1 VYGVTT
7 EEDLQGVGQGEY
19 AEFKLQLTADKY
31 GVPAAICD
39 MLFAKYV
46 APAQALH
53 TGARKRSLE
62 EAAATYDDCVRGA
75 VWTTVG
81 HLPAGV
87 PAIGALFNVTLMGEA
102 GLGES
107 AVEMHYCR
115 KETVAL
121 WKFMDD
127 VRNCGAHYGYLHGLP
142 GTGKSTG
149 VWHWLMSTAVHQHE
163 RVVWMHFSGKRFEV
177 VVFHGGKHTSFR
189 VRFERAG
196 DFVETLPS
204 CYLVADGLI
213 AGFAADAV
221 EGAIGVWTERGSERF
236 AVMTTSGKFKLK
248 TEEEMIKGYLVCSML
263 SWTPED
269 FQAAC
274 SVQSQSLWAAK
285 EALFAGCDDPD
296 DVQAAVAWKHHY
308 AGGSARWMFAFS
320 QPRVVDDVVK
330 HIAGLGDAT
339 LMLDGDMGPTS
350 LNMKTHLLASYVPG
364 TYTIVSRYVADLLV
378 KRAGAA
384 FVKHMTAVAGE
395 QKNPAL
401 RGWAFEL
408 GFFVEIKQAVRE
420 RRSVQVKVWG
430 SGNNV
435 ESWRATPVSNFD
447 PKEFKVPDILD
458 AWARPITWNQ
468 GGYDAVLLTSVG
480 DRKVA
485 VRVVQ
490 VTAGITHSVKL
501 SYVESLLERLVKQGF
516 EVESV
521 DVVFVVPRASAFRV
535 GSISGPG
542 KILQALGWRS
552 GNELVRVVEL

>member
-1 VYGVTT
+1 
-7 EEDLQGVGQGEY
+7 
-19 AEFKLQLTADKY
+19 
-31 GVPAAICD
+31 
-39 MLFAKYV
+39 
-46 APAQALH
+46 
-53 TGARKRSLE
+53 
-62 EAAATYDDCVRGA
+62 VRGA

-81 HLPAGV
+81 HLPAGL

-121 WKFMDD
+121 WEFMEN
-127 VRNCGAHYGYLHGLP
+127 VRDMRICRAHYGYLQGLP

-149 VWHWLMSTAVHQHE
+149 VWHWLISTAVRQHE
-163 RVVWMHFSGKRFEV
+163 LIVWMHFDEDQFQVVLARGGALARSGELTAFKVLGEHASRFV
-177 VVFHGGKHTSFR
+177 MS
-189 VRFERAG
+189 
-196 DFVETLPS
+196 LPA
-204 CYLVADGLI
+204 CYLVVDGLVMTQPAAAPVRGAVVAWA
-213 AGFAADAV
+213 AGFN
-221 EGAIGVWTERGSERF
+221 RY

-248 TEEEMIKGYLVCSML
+248 TEEEIIKGYLVSSML

-274 SVQSQSLWAAK
+274 SAQSQSLWAAK
-285 EALFAGCDDPD
+285 KALFAGCDDPD

-408 GFFVEIKQAVRE
+408 GFFVEIDQAVRE

-535 GSISGPG
+535 GSITGPG